1 MAIRKS
7 QITRSLTR
15 YVVFSISCLV
25 IYTITAL
32 IFLWLEKPLDEA
44 LTTGVFGFFG
54 GEIVMCGLIKLFKI
68 KKEEYT
74 MDKLTSRKFWIC
86 VAAFLGS
93 IATSI
98 SGIVTENQT
107 IIIIGTVCG
116 IASAAIYAFCEA
128 WVDSKAVEI
137 KETE

>member
-1 MAIRKS
+1 
-7 QITRSLTR
+7 
-15 YVVFSISCLV
+15 
-25 IYTITAL
+25 
-32 IFLWLEKPLDEA
+32 
-44 LTTGVFGFFG
+44 
-54 GEIVMCGLIKLFKI
+54 
-68 KKEEYT
+68 

-107 IIIIGTVCG
+107 ITIIGTVCG

-128 WVDSKAVEI
+128 WVDGKAVQEFQCTI
-137 KETE
+137 KDCDLDSEGDKEEG